1 MNQICNCKREIEWNS
16 PSQTDMQIVS
26 IDDETLANSIREST
40 QQRGKKTTKT
50 KDWSLSQKK
59 TLTQSGS

>member
-1 MNQICNCKREIEWNS
+1 
-16 PSQTDMQIVS
+16 MQIVS

-50 KDWSLSQKK
+50 KD
-59 TLTQSGS
+59 